1 MFLRAL
7 VSVRVF
13 TLVAMVA
20 VSFSCGGGG
29 DGGSESGPSTYAI
42 APDPVHTGD
51 DCGCGGKNSTGSG
64 MTLNSAKKI
73 FPSTRRASYVPGELI
88 VKFREG
94 TSPARAAR
102 IIGGKGAV
110 GMKALYTR
118 RAGYASTLKKI
129 TLSASQSVEGAVKE
143 FSRHPEVEYAEP
155 NYIYR
160 ASMAPNDASYARQ
173 WAMKNNGQEVNGVT
187 GTNGRDIGAEA
198 AWETLTDCGD
208 VIVAV
213 LDTGINYNHR
223 DLYINMWDGGA
234 EYPKHGYDYVDD
246 DKDPMDLNGHGTH
259 CAGIIGARGNDAKG
273 LAGVCWS
280 VKLMAV
286 RVLDAAG
293 NGTLSDVAQ
302 GIEFAIAQHA
312 HIINA
317 SLGGQYSETI
327 QKAVDNAEAEGV
339 IIVAAAGNEETD
351 DYTNSYPAA
360 YGTEPYNYDNVISVA
375 AIDQSGEL
383 ASFSNYG
390 TAWVD
395 IAAPGVNILST
406 WPGQTVVTTESF
418 QDWIMGHGWGTGTY
432 GYNTDSG
439 PISIDMLTNPS
450 PFGGAYVYEP
460 NLASM
465 AYNLYDLNA
474 YNAVS
479 AIASFYADINVE
491 EDNDYLLFVIN
502 ENGGV
507 PNMYIEKYTGDFGGM
522 YFMGEYDF
530 TVILNK
536 TISLGFYLETN
547 SLNNRKGVGIAWF
560 DMARL
565 YHNSAACMFSDGTSM
580 AAPHVTGVAA
590 LCVQRYKNGKGSYTQ
605 ETDYSS
611 IIQAVLDGAADYPRL
626 NGLVASRRMLS
637 ASGALA
643 KIP

>member
-13 TLVAMVA
+13 TLVVMIA
-20 VSFSCGGGG
+20 VSFSCGCGG
-29 DGGSESGPSTYAI
+29 DGGSGGGPSTYAI
-42 APDPVHTGD
+42 APDPVHTGN
-51 DCGCGGKNSTGSG
+51 DCGCGGKNEAGAG
-64 MTLNSAKKI
+64 MTLNSAKKL
-73 FPSTRRASYVPGELI
+73 FPSTRRASYVTGELI

-129 TLSASQSVEGAVKE
+129 TLSTSQSVEGAVKE

-173 WAMKNNGQEVNGVT
+173 WAMKNTGQEVNGVT
-187 GTNGRDIGAEA
+187 GDEGMDIGAED

-223 DLYINMWDGGA
+223 DLYTNMWGGGA
-234 EYPKHGYDYVDD
+234 MYPKHGCDFVDD

-280 VKLMAV
+280 VRLMAV
-286 RVLDAAG
+286 RVLDASG
-293 NGTLSDVAQ
+293 NGALSDVAQ
-302 GIEFAIAQHA
+302 GIEFAIAQGA

-317 SLGGQYSETI
+317 SLGGPES
-327 QKAVDNAEAEGV
+327 KMLRDAVLDARDNGV

-351 DYTNSYPAA
+351 YYTNSYPAA
-360 YGTEPYNYDNVISVA
+360 YGTGPYNCDNVISVA
-375 AIDQSGEL
+375 AIDQEGKL

-390 TAWVD
+390 AAWVD

-406 WPGQTVVTTESF
+406 WPGQTVLTEESF
-418 QDWIMGHGWGTGTY
+418 TGWTMERGWGRGTY
-432 GYNTDSG
+432 SDIIPGV
-439 PISIDMLTNPS
+439 PIIMLTNPPVFGDQYLYENNLDS
-450 PFGGAYVYEP
+450 TAYHPFDPGAYG
-460 NLASM
+460 ADS
-465 AYNLYDLNA
+465 
-474 YNAVS
+474 AVV
-479 AIASFYADINVE
+479 SFLSLIDVE
-491 EDNDYLLFVIN
+491 ENYDYLRFVVGPKRLRPTTLID
-502 ENGGV
+502 EF
-507 PNMYIEKYTGDFGGM
+507 TGTTAF
-522 YFMGEYDF
+522 YLSYDI
-530 TVILNK
+530 TPLIGDIVN
-536 TISLGFYLETN
+536 LGFQLKSDYSKN
-547 SLNNRKGVGIAWF
+547 GRGAGIAWF

-580 AAPHVTGVAA
+580 AAPHVAGVAA
-590 LCVQRYKNGKGSYTQ
+590 LCVQHYKNRKGSYTRG
-605 ETDYSS
+605 TDYSS
-611 IIQAVLDGAADYPRL
+611 IIQAVLDGAVDHPSL

-637 ASGALA
+637 APGALVEVTQH
-643 KIP
+643 